1 MMQPLPLVLILVALS
16 ALLLWDFLARVEAGD
31 PEIELMSRRDLY
43 ALHVLRIVESPDYR
57 FHSRRSRQY
66 RQFLFKS
73 FAAKLQQDVRDLA
86 LLPSSLWAL
95 ALRTLFQAGYW
106 SLWLKAQVWTGRRD
120 LRVLLGIE
128 LLLIR
133 TLANGSHRRS

>member
-1 MMQPLPLVLILVALS
+1 MMPPLPLVLILVALS
-16 ALLLWDFLARVEAGD
+16 AVLLWDFLARIEAGD

-57 FHSRRSRQY
+57 FHSQRSRQY

-73 FAAKLQQDVRDLA
+73 FAGKLRQDVGELGG
-86 LLPSSLWAL
+86 LPCGPLGL
-95 ALRTLFQAGYW
+95 FYKGLFQIGYG
-106 SLWLKAQVWTGRRD
+106 LLLVKAEIWTGRRD
-120 LRVLLGIE
+120 LRVLLGVE

-133 TLANGSHRRS
+133 ELSAP